1 MWWRSNSKKIHRMS
15 VEQEAELGRDIVQK
29 RRRRAHGKEG
39 EGACEERLDE
49 IFKLSFKSSLKG
61 KG

>member
-1 MWWRSNSKKIHRMS
+1 MS

-29 RRRRAHGKEG
+29 MRRRAHRKEG
-39 EGACEERLDE
+39 EGACEERPDE